1 MQLLIYTE
9 LEVSSACISGI
20 NVFVDISGLV
30 WELEKFTFSPRYH
43 SSLNVNL
50 EPKNLT

>member
-1 MQLLIYTE
+1 MQLIDTE
-9 LEVSSACISGI
+9 LEISSTCISGI
-20 NVFVDISGLV
+20 NVFVDISGFV
-30 WELEKFTFSPRYH
+30 WELETFTFPPRYH